1 MEQGNQLLDQAVDA
15 NDAIRDQ
22 NLKTTQTYD
31 SDKKTDKQI
40 AEGEEW
46 YHGVTDAFGAHG
58 ALQSVAS
65 TRARMADEGLSY
77 AGLAKKDVSDLGSKL
92 TGGAAG
98 DLETATK
105 DAGKT
110 TSISESLQSGLS
122 RAGQAG
128 KEGIGR
134 LRGALG
140 TQAPVP
146 RQPKFVAGSVES
158 SADLPP
164 EDSTPA
170 PTTDEPPA
178 GTTEPTTTETP
189 GAEGTPTPEGTTP
202 TGETT
207 GAPTPAEGATPP
219 SGESPTG
226 AVAPVAEDEGEKG
239 AGSLFERGIE
249 AVTRGKAPV
258 GSIANAG
265 LGKVLGNIGGG
276 IDVVKDFDNIG
287 KKGGFFGGTGASTGD
302 EISNAL
308 TIGGSVLDVASLA
321 LPFLAPIAGAVQIA
335 GAIDGTYQ
343 AVKDSDAQ
351 ASATNASY
359 QANLKSDVVPPS
371 LAGVGFLATAQSNP
385 VKQIGGTGSF

>member
-65 TRARMADEGLSY
+65 TRARMADKGLSY
-77 AGLAKKDVSDLGSKL
+77 AGLAKQDVSDLGSKFS
-92 TGGAAG
+92 GGTAG

-122 RAGQAG
+122 RAGQVG

-134 LRGALG
+134 IRGALG
-140 TQAPVP
+140 SQAPVP
-146 RQPKFVAGSVES
+146 REPQFVAGSVES

-164 EDSTPA
+164 ADSTPA

-178 GTTEPTTTETP
+178 GTTEPTTPETP

-207 GAPTPAEGATPP
+207 GAPTPAEGATPTP
-219 SGESPTG
+219 GEG
-226 AVAPVAEDEGEKG
+226 AGATVTEDAGSKS
-239 AGSLFERGIE
+239 GSLFERGIE
-249 AVTRGKAPV
+249 FTTRGKAPV
-258 GSIANAG
+258 GSLANAG

-308 TIGGSVLDVASLA
+308 TIGGSVLDIASLA

-359 QANLKSDVVPPS
+359 QSNLKADVVPPS

>member
-15 NDAIRDQ
+15 NDAIRDA
-22 NLKTTQTYD
+22 NLKTTQKYD
-31 SDKKTDKQI
+31 SDVKTDKEM

-46 YHGVTDAFGAHG
+46 YHGVTDALGAHG
-58 ALQSVAS
+58 ALQSIAS
-65 TRARMADEGLSY
+65 TRARMADTGLSY
-77 AGLAKKDVSDLGSKL
+77 AGLAKKDVSDLASKFS
-92 TGGAAG
+92 GGVAG

-105 DAGKT
+105 ASGKT
-110 TSISESLQSGLS
+110 TSIAESLQSGLS

-146 RQPKFVAGSVES
+146 RQPQFVAGSVES

-164 EDSTPA
+164 SSSTPA
-170 PTTDEPPA
+170 PTPSESPA
-178 GTTEPTTTETP
+178 GSAALVVEN
-189 GAEGTPTPEGTTP
+189 
-202 TGETT
+202 
-207 GAPTPAEGATPP
+207 
-219 SGESPTG
+219 
-226 AVAPVAEDEGEKG
+226 EGEKG

-249 AVTRGKAPV
+249 AVTGGKAPV

-276 IDVVKDFDNIG
+276 IDIVKDFDNIG
-287 KKGGFFGGTGASTGD
+287 KKGGFFGGTGTSTGD
-302 EISNAL
+302 EISDAL
-308 TIGGSVLDVASLA
+308 TVGGSVLDVASLA
-321 LPFLAPIAGAVQIA
+321 LPFLAPIAGAVQIV

-343 AVKDSDAQ
+343 AVKDSQSQ

-359 QANLKSDVVPPS
+359 QSNLKSDVVPPS
-371 LAGVGFLATAQSNP
+371 LAGVGMLATAQTNP
-385 VKQIGGTGSF
+385 TKLISGTSSF